1 MDKGTLSSYIK
12 EILKEKKVKEGT
24 CGYGVKGKPGKKPA
38 GSHLLSKKD
47 LEEEFLTPNE
57 IGDEA
62 VEKESASGAFE
73 ESSGIPPRTEENT
86 GELFNK
92 LKTSGQLKEPGGVG
106 MARENY
112 TLSGGSKWDTMYFL
126 YEPNSPTPFGLKQV
140 AGHGLSDTF
149 LAKYGLRPSQSGVA
163 GVGLYIFDGNINPRY
178 FDEKTFEK
186 IVDHFSGGLGR
197 EAKAQRDF
205 YRDRGPTSGT
215 IDESDEDFRDYRLL
229 DFFKEMQSFP
239 AAGVDREDI
248 RDASKS
254 TKTVG
259 NTPQLQDLLDQWMSG
274 RYDEDPGYLVDELRG
289 LLESVNEDDFG
300 RNDPVLIRARAAKM
314 RAEKEKE
321 AERMRDKKWGKTD
334 AKRTKYRYGIQD
346 ELEDLLDRRDQLMID
361 MEQEAE
367 PEGGPIADRYGAELE
382 DLEIRIIDI
391 KDELGQLE
399 LFESVNEGKVDYDF
413 TEEELVRVLRQLKR
427 GASTE
432 VGMIQA
438 FTKALG
444 RDITKDELFGESVNE
459 GIFDR
464 FKKKKAWDI
473 DPGDE
478 GWYDPIAREAL
489 KQLQQ
494 HHKWKEMELGAM
506 GPGDSKTYMNMAIT
520 PSKFRGPEYEF
531 KVHFDENDNVIKI
544 EELPSPWTDDGLYE
558 GLTPETVAKAEQIK
572 KTMIGKNRDKLFKAY
587 GKDAEKVAHGRAIN
601 QAKKATEKEEPVN
614 EDHDCEKVHPSMTHD
629 EWLDQMTKDQIDH
642 DRETLRRERGLEE
655 EIVDW
660 PGEINYGGKK
670 YIFFQQKDG
679 RVTYNHEKYKG
690 DNLTFGSKKEMDD
703 YLGNY
708 TAPKGGTQSSQ
719 FEESVNEEQDKF
731 KVIDTKTGETIEK
744 GLPKQIAQKLAAK
757 KKEWTSYPDREKS
770 AIAKIAM
777 SEESVNETITKKMWE
792 EDWDLNIPAGEEFDK
807 NSQSR
812 IDALIKLGVKPEKAE
827 DWSMHNWDTLPG
839 SVMKLLPEVYS
850 EKQRKWACAQDEP
863 KFDEM
868 CKDTAISKKKKM
880 KENRLSEL
888 IKTALKG
895 PIKEEFDGDALEIGK
910 GYQVY
915 EEEDVFEYVGFDRD
929 ELEHIFVSH
938 DVGGDTFMKV
948 TDEDINDFVI
958 NLTEDKDWIQ
968 KAIKRPGALHREL
981 GVPKGKDI
989 PKGKI
994 NKAISRLKKKDKD
1007 DEAKGTQLP
1016 AGDERELRQ
1025 LNLAK
1030 TLSKF
1035 NEGKLVE
1042 RVFKKL
1048 RK

>member
-1 MDKGTLSSYIK
+1 MDKGTLSAYIK

-24 CGYGVKGKPGKKPA
+24 CGYGVKGKLGKKPA

-62 VEKESASGAFE
+62 VEKESSSGAFE
-73 ESSGIPPRTEENT
+73 ESSGIPPRAEENT
-86 GELFNK
+86 GELFSK
-92 LKTSGQLKEPGGVG
+92 LKSSGKLEEPTGGANMSG
-106 MARENY
+106 KNY
-112 TLSGGSKWDTMYFL
+112 TLNGGSKWDTMYFL
-126 YEPNSPTPFGLKQV
+126 YNPNSPTPFGLKQV

-149 LAKYGLRPSQSGVA
+149 LAKYGLRPSQSNVA

-178 FDEKTFEK
+178 FTEKRFEE
-186 IVDHFSGGLGR
+186 IVDHFSGGLER

-215 IDESDEDFRDYRLL
+215 IDESDEDFRDYSLL

-254 TKTVG
+254 NKTVG
-259 NTPQLQDLLDQWMSG
+259 NTPALQDLLDQWMSG
-274 RYDEDPGYLVDELRG
+274 RYDEDPNYLVNELRG
-289 LLESVNEDDFG
+289 LLESINEDDFG
-300 RNDPVLIRARAAKM
+300 RNDPVLMGARAAKI

-321 AERMRDKKWGKTD
+321 AERMRDEKWGKTD
-334 AKRTKYRYGIQD
+334 TERTKYRYGIQD

-382 DLEIRIIDI
+382 DLENRIIDI

-399 LFESVNEGKVDYDF
+399 LFESVNEG
-413 TEEELVRVLRQLKR
+413 L
-427 GASTE
+427 S
-432 VGMIQA
+432 
-438 FTKALG
+438 
-444 RDITKDELFGESVNE
+444 
-459 GIFDR
+459 
-464 FKKKKAWDI
+464 
-473 DPGDE
+473 
-478 GWYDPIAREAL
+478 
-489 KQLQQ
+489 
-494 HHKWKEMELGAM
+494 
-506 GPGDSKTYMNMAIT
+506 
-520 PSKFRGPEYEF
+520 
-531 KVHFDENDNVIKI
+531 
-544 EELPSPWTDDGLYE
+544 
-558 GLTPETVAKAEQIK
+558 PETAAKAEKIK
-572 KTMIGKNRDKLFKAY
+572 STMIGKNRDKLFKAY

-601 QAKKATEKEEPVN
+601 QAKKATEKEVN
-614 EDHDCEKVHPSMTHD
+614 EATNWPREVEAYDMDVIFKRD
-629 EWLDQMTKDQIDH
+629 KIIGDKAKYQIVYKKTGKII
-642 DRETLRRERGLEE
+642 E
-655 EIVDW
+655 
-660 PGEINYGGKK
+660 PG
-670 YIFFQQKDG
+670 G
-679 RVTYNHEKYKG
+679 RVYNSLNGLSYDAG
-690 DNLTFGSKKEMDD
+690 DYIL
-703 YLGNY
+703 
-708 TAPKGGTQSSQ
+708 PKGGTQSSH
-719 FEESVNEEQDKF
+719 F
-731 KVIDTKTGETIEK
+731 G
-744 GLPKQIAQKLAAK
+744 
-757 KKEWTSYPDREKS
+757 
-770 AIAKIAM
+770 
-777 SEESVNETITKKMWE
+777 ESVNETITKEMWE
-792 EDWDLNIPAGEEFDK
+792 EDWDLNIPSGQEFDK

-839 SVMKLLPEVYS
+839 SVMKLLQEVSNEDNSYVRVSEPRFIKDKNNPNFLNVYMDYDIGPGGSSIALGKETMTGQIRRLSAEEAMKQMNVIAKELEAKYNIEDIEVVDRENGLVQIFAVSDDFIDMVFESTNERLTSMVREVYS
-850 EKQRKWACAQDEP
+850 EKQRKWACAQKSP

-895 PIKEEFDGDALEIGK
+895 PVKETTKPIKENFGELNIGAFYNIRDL
-910 GYQVY
+910 GMNQIM
-915 EEEDVFEYVGFDRD
+915 EDFEYVGFDRD

-938 DVGGDTFMKV
+938 DVGGDTFIKIS
-948 TDEDINDFVI
+948 DEDVNDLVQSPSDESV
-958 NLTEDKDWIQ
+958 TEEKDWIQ

-994 NKAISRLKKKDKD
+994 NKAIARLKKKDKD

-1035 NEGKLVE
+1035 NEGKLAE